1 LDDVSD
7 EVFVSRLRKSLTV
20 GESPERR
27 RVQAVLEKL
36 KAVERY
42 LEKSDAALVRQEFL
56 AYFER

>member
-1 LDDVSD
+1 MAD
-7 EVFVSRLRKSLTV
+7 ELFVLRLRKSLTV

-36 KAVERY
+36 KAVERL
-42 LEKSDAALVRQEFL
+42 LEKSEAALLRHEFL